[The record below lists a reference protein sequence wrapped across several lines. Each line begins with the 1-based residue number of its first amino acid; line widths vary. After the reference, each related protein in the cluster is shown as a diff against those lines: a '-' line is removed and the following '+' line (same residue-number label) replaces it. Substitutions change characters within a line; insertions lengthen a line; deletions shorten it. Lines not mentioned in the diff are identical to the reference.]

1 MSNFFDLSESKKKS
15 LSVPELHNY
24 AQRLEIDLY
33 KSSEKTGKNIRKT
46 KQELIDEIDTI
57 YLKNRVE
64 KVIEKNSNKK
74 LTKFSDNK
82 KPKIVISLSEDD
94 FTKDEEL
101 EKNKLNIEYL
111 EHKYNLKFN
120 FGYIIFIGDFYFCN
134 KDKTFVL
141 LKKIKDN
148 YVKIPRIIT
157 KNLVDAIQYFNKLDK
172 SCNMKIGCV
181 ELDKK
186 DNFLSDK
193 IELDKNDKLNG
204 INFNYCYF
212 FDDETYYFQIELNYL
227 SQKNSINEEYETFK
241 FIPKKNISYLQLIDF
256 HNKLSNY
263 QFKFSFKIYG
273 LPGEIFQINK
283 SNSLWEL
290 SDNLLIKN
298 YETNVGNKD
307 TNDDS
312 FYYCEGYI
320 TMYAKY
326 ENIKIIQNK
335 FKKEFDIENNN
346 IYMIRDKEYF
356 KFDSNQFN
364 DCIKESGTDIIENLC
379 KK

>member
-33 KSSEKTGKNIRKT
+33 KLSEKSGKNIRKT
-46 KQELIDEIDTI
+46 KQELIDEIDSI
-57 YLKNRVE
+57 YLKNRVQ

-74 LTKFSDNK
+74 SVKFSDNK
-82 KPKIVISLSEDD
+82 KPKIVISL
-94 FTKDEEL
+94 TKNDYINDKEL
-101 EKNKLNIEYL
+101 KKNNLNIEYL
-111 EHKYNLKFN
+111 ENKYNLKFN
-120 FGYIIFIGDFYFCN
+120 FGYIIFNGDFFFFN
-134 KDKTFVL
+134 KDKSFVL

-148 YVKIPRIIT
+148 FVIIPRVIT
-157 KNLVDAIQYFNKLDK
+157 KNLINAVQYFDKLDK
-172 SCNMKIGCV
+172 SCNMKIGCI

-186 DNFLSDK
+186 DIFISDK
-193 IELDKNDKLNG
+193 IELDKSDKLNG

-212 FDDETYYFQIELNYL
+212 FDKEIYNFQIELNYL
-227 SQKNSINEEYETFK
+227 SQKNNINEEYETFK
-241 FIPKKNISYLQLIDF
+241 FIPKKNITYLQLIDF

-273 LPGEIFQINK
+273 PPGDIFKTNT
-283 SNSLWEL
+283 NNTLWEI

-298 YETNVGNKD
+298 YETNIGNKK

-312 FYYCEGYI
+312 FYYCDGYI

-326 ENIKIIQNK
+326 ENMKIIQNK
-335 FKKEFDIENNN
+335 FKEEFNSENNI

-356 KFDSNQFN
+356 KFDSDQFD
-364 DCIKESGTDIIENLC
+364 DCIKELGTDIIEN
-379 KK
+379 

>member
-1 MSNFFDLSESKKKS
+1 MS
-15 LSVPELHNY
+15 
-24 AQRLEIDLY
+24 
-33 KSSEKTGKNIRKT
+33 
-46 KQELIDEIDTI
+46 DE
-57 YLKNRVE
+57 
-64 KVIEKNSNKK
+64 
-74 LTKFSDNK
+74 
-82 KPKIVISLSEDD
+82 
-94 FTKDEEL
+94 
-101 EKNKLNIEYL
+101 
-111 EHKYNLKFN
+111 
-120 FGYIIFIGDFYFCN
+120 
-134 KDKTFVL
+134 
-141 LKKIKDN
+141 
-148 YVKIPRIIT
+148 
-157 KNLVDAIQYFNKLDK
+157 
-172 SCNMKIGCV
+172 
-181 ELDKK
+181 
-186 DNFLSDK
+186 

-212 FDDETYYFQIELNYL
+212 FDKETYYFQIELNYL

-273 LPGEIFQINK
+273 PPGEIFQINK
-283 SNSLWEL
+283 SNSLWEI

-298 YETNVGNKD
+298 YEINAGNKE

-335 FKKEFDIENNN
+335 FKEEFDIENNN

-356 KFDSNQFN
+356 KFDNNQFD
-364 DCIKESGTDIIENLC
+364 DCIKELGTDIIEN
-379 KK
+379 